1 MQYQEA
7 VAEVRRLDQVIQG
20 HEEAAERSRQE
31 AENARWRQAE
41 LVWQQVKPRGAAT
54 MEQVGADCNR
64 SSTAI
69 STWVR
74 VYERYG
80 RMEAGF
86 RPTYSIAYQAVD
98 KGLDP
103 ENVYAER
110 NQMEARRTVR
120 NMSTADRAAV
130 AREVLADPDARRQV
144 MSDQETRRQLWLT
157 SDQALADQYITLSAP
172 SSEEITQRRESSQRE
187 TDLLDLRDNL
197 NRAAGLLRIAL
208 RQALETTLTGQE
220 RDFIRASA
228 EEAVEQAGNWQAY
241 LGGQNLDAFLAELT
255 EGES

>member
-7 VAEVRRLDQVIQG
+7 VEEARELVESTEGADQEIAKIQRRTEEGRWRLAELTFEQVEAGATRSQWAEDVGISGQWAGVLYKTWKAFRERPGFPDERPLFTEAWRPFLNTGREAEGGQEIGRAKATLRKAAPEHRAEVVREAMADPVVRREIMSDPDTRRVTDNALAEQYKSRSTPSSQ
-20 HEEAAERSRQE
+20 EAA
-31 AENARWRQAE
+31 
-41 LVWQQVKPRGAAT
+41 
-54 MEQVGADCNR
+54 
-64 SSTAI
+64 
-69 STWVR
+69 
-74 VYERYG
+74 
-80 RMEAGF
+80 
-86 RPTYSIAYQAVD
+86 
-98 KGLDP
+98 
-103 ENVYAER
+103 
-110 NQMEARRTVR
+110 
-120 NMSTADRAAV
+120 
-130 AREVLADPDARRQV
+130 
-144 MSDQETRRQLWLT
+144 
-157 SDQALADQYITLSAP
+157 
-172 SSEEITQRRESSQRE
+172 QRRESSQRE